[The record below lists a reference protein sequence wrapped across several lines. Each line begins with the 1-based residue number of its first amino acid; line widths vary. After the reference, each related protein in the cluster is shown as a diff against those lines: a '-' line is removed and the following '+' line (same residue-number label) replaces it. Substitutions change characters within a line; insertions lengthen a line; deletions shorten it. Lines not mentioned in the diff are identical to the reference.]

1 MKLSLYNF
9 LLLLMIPFMAS
20 RLLIKSLRDKD
31 YRLNF
36 SNRLGIYK
44 KSKSSNIVWF
54 HAVSLGEVISSQ
66 QIVVEIL
73 KEYDVVLSVSTPTG
87 LREAKKIFGNSLE
100 VVYAPWD
107 FIFFVNG
114 FFKSFNPIGLI
125 LFETEIWPS
134 MISKAHQS
142 NIPVIISNARM
153 SEISYKK
160 YSKLGFFFA
169 DTMKKISLVFA
180 QSKDHEARFNKLGVS
195 LDKIERVGSVKFDIN
210 SILDNSIKIES
221 DEKFILAASTHKGED
236 ELILNAFI
244 KLRIEF
250 KDLRLIIAPRHPERA
265 QSIQSLASKN
275 NLISAISS
283 IAPKELDN
291 NDVIIIKATGLM
303 RELYSKA
310 SIAFIGGSLFEEYG
324 GHNIIEAA
332 TEKCPFIVGPHMHN
346 FEDIINLFTEN
357 NSCIKLDQ
365 EKDIFNAFKTL
376 LNNSSLRDD
385 MIIRALNI
393 CTDNKGS
400 TRKQY
405 TKILNTIKGE
415 DCEACN
421 SNN

>member
-9 LLLLMIPFMAS
+9 LLLLMIPFMVS
-20 RLLIKSLRDKD
+20 RLLINSLRDKD

-44 KSKSSNIVWF
+44 KPKSLNIVWF

-107 FIFFVNG
+107 FILFVNG
-114 FFKSFNPIGLI
+114 FFQSFNPIALI

-134 MISKAHQS
+134 MISKAYQS

-160 YSKLGFFFA
+160 YIKFGFFFA
-169 DTMKKISLVFA
+169 DIMEKISLVFA
-180 QSKDHEARFNKLGVS
+180 QSDDHKARFNKLGVS
-195 LDKIERVGSVKFDIN
+195 LDKIEKVGSVKFDIN
-210 SILDNSIKIES
+210 AILGNSTKIES
-221 DEKFILAASTHKGED
+221 DERFILAASTHKGED
-236 ELILNAFI
+236 ELIIDAFT
-244 KLRIEF
+244 KLRMEF
-250 KDLRLIIAPRHPERA
+250 ADLKLIIAPRHPERA
-265 QSIQSLASKN
+265 KSIQSLVSKN
-275 NLISAISS
+275 NLISDISL
-283 IAPKELDN
+283 IVPEKIDN
-291 NDVIIIKATGLM
+291 NDVIIIEATGLM

-310 SIAFIGGSLFEEYG
+310 TIAFIGGSLFKEYG

-332 TEKCPFIVGPHMHN
+332 AEKCPFIVGPHMHN
-346 FEDIINLFTEN
+346 FEEIVNLFTEK
-357 NSCIKLDQ
+357 NSCIKLGQ
-365 EKDIFNAFKTL
+365 EKDIFNAFQTL
-376 LNNSSLRDD
+376 LNDSKLRDD

-393 CTDNKGS
+393 CINNKGS

-405 TKILNTIKGE
+405 TKILNIIRGE
-415 DCEACN
+415 DGETSN

>member
-9 LLLLMIPFMAS
+9 LLLLMVPFMVS
-20 RLLIKSLRDKD
+20 RLLIKSLRDRD

-36 SNRLGIYK
+36 SNRFGIYK

-66 QIVVEIL
+66 QIVMEIL

-114 FFKSFNPIGLI
+114 FFKSFNPIALI

-160 YSKLGFFFA
+160 YIKFGFFFA

-180 QSKDHEARFNKLGVS
+180 QSDDHKTRFNKLGVS
-195 LDKIERVGSVKFDIN
+195 LDKIEKVGSVKFDIN
-210 SILDNSIKIES
+210 AILDNSIKIES

-236 ELILNAFI
+236 ELIINAFI

-265 QSIQSLASKN
+265 QSIQSLISKN
-275 NLISAISS
+275 NLISVIS
-283 IAPKELDN
+283 PTVPQKFDK
-291 NDVIIIKATGLM
+291 NDVIIIKATGMM

-310 SIAFIGGSLFEEYG
+310 SIAFIGGSLFKEYG

-332 TEKCPFIVGPHMHN
+332 VEKCPFIVGPHMHN
-346 FEDIINLFTEN
+346 FEDIVNLFTEK
-357 NSCIKLDQ
+357 NSCIKLGHK
-365 EKDIFNAFKTL
+365 KDILNAFQTL
-376 LNNSSLRDD
+376 LNDSELRDG
-385 MIIRALNI
+385 MISRALNI

-400 TRKQY
+400 SGKQY
-405 TKILNTIKGE
+405 TKILNTIRGE
-415 DCEACN
+415 GDEASN